1 MRRPATLKDVSQAAG
16 LSLITVSRAL
26 RRPETVRAETRDRI
40 QKTIDQ
46 LGYVPNL
53 TARSLVSRR
62 SNTVGAIVPILRST
76 LFSSA
81 VQSLAKVLQASGIQ
95 LLVGASERSSGIEA
109 ELLNAFVGRQADALV
124 LTGFTHS
131 APTRERLRRYR
142 GPIVE
147 TFNLRPDP
155 IDLVVGYDN
164 VDAAR
169 TLTLQLLAKGYR
181 RIALVGGDFTN
192 NDQAFDRQRGF
203 FMAMKDAGVAV
214 PPEFVISVPQPTTME
229 SGRNAI
235 RRLLALSPRPDLVCF
250 HSEIPAVGGLLECL
264 RLGLSIP
271 GDIALAGYGDLEISP
286 NLPVPL
292 TTVHVRSEAI
302 GRITGELIVRRLR
315 GERIEEPVIDVGF
328 ETVMRTSA

>member
-26 RRPETVRAETRDRI
+26 RRPESVKAETRDRI

-62 SNTVGAIVPILRST
+62 SNTVGAIVPILRSS

-95 LLVGASERSSGIEA
+95 LLVGASERSSSIES
-109 ELLNAFVGRQADALV
+109 ELMNAFVGRQADALV
-124 LTGFTHS
+124 LTGFTHA

-142 GPIVE
+142 GPVVE

-164 VDAAR
+164 VEAAR
-169 TLTLQLLAKGYR
+169 TLTSQLLARGYR

-203 FMAMKDAGVAV
+203 FMAMKDAGVPV

-229 SGRNAI
+229 SGRDAI
-235 RRLLALSPRPDLVCF
+235 RRLMSLSPRPDLVCF

-292 TTVHVRSEAI
+292 TTVHVRSDAI

-315 GERIEEPVIDVGF
+315 GEKIDEPVIDVGF
-328 ETVMRTSA
+328 ETVMRASA

>member
-26 RRPETVRAETRDRI
+26 RRPESVKAETRDRI

-62 SNTVGAIVPILRST
+62 SNTVGAIVPILRSS

-95 LLVGASERSSGIEA
+95 LLVGASERSSSIES
-109 ELLNAFVGRQADALV
+109 ELMNAFVGRQADALV
-124 LTGFTHS
+124 LTGFTHA

-142 GPIVE
+142 GPVVE

-164 VDAAR
+164 VEAAR
-169 TLTLQLLAKGYR
+169 TLTSQLLARGYR

-229 SGRNAI
+229 SGRDAI
-235 RRLLALSPRPDLVCF
+235 RRLIARSPRPDLVCF

-292 TTVHVRSEAI
+292 TTVHVRSDAI

-315 GERIEEPVIDVGF
+315 GEKIDEPVVDVGF
-328 ETVMRTSA
+328 ETVMRASA

>member
-26 RRPETVRAETRDRI
+26 RRPESVKAETRDRI

-62 SNTVGAIVPILRST
+62 SNTVGAIVPILRSS

-95 LLVGASERSSGIEA
+95 LLVGASERSSSIES
-109 ELLNAFVGRQADALV
+109 ELMNAFVGRQADALV
-124 LTGFTHS
+124 LTGFTHA

-142 GPIVE
+142 GPVVE

-164 VDAAR
+164 VEAAR
-169 TLTLQLLAKGYR
+169 TLTSQLLARGYR

-229 SGRNAI
+229 SGRDAI
-235 RRLLALSPRPDLVCF
+235 RRLIALSPRPDLVCF

-292 TTVHVRSEAI
+292 TTVHVRSDAI

-315 GERIEEPVIDVGF
+315 GEKIDEPVVDVGF
-328 ETVMRTSA
+328 ETVMRASA

>member
-1 MRRPATLKDVSQAAG
+1 M
-16 LSLITVSRAL
+16 
-26 RRPETVRAETRDRI
+26 
-40 QKTIDQ
+40 
-46 LGYVPNL
+46 
-53 TARSLVSRR
+53 
-62 SNTVGAIVPILRST
+62 VGAIVPILRSS

-95 LLVGASERSSGIEA
+95 LLVGASERSSSIES
-109 ELLNAFVGRQADALV
+109 ELMNAFVGRQADALV
-124 LTGFTHS
+124 LTGFTHA

-142 GPIVE
+142 GPVVE

-164 VDAAR
+164 VEAAR
-169 TLTLQLLAKGYR
+169 TLTSQLLARGYR

-229 SGRNAI
+229 SGRDAM
-235 RRLLALSPRPDLVCF
+235 RRLIALSPRPDLVCF

-292 TTVHVRSEAI
+292 TTVHVRSDAI

-315 GERIEEPVIDVGF
+315 GEKIDEPVVDVGF
-328 ETVMRTSA
+328 ETVMRASA

>member
-26 RRPETVRAETRDRI
+26 RRPESVKAETRDRI

-62 SNTVGAIVPILRST
+62 SNMVGAIVPILRSS

-95 LLVGASERSSGIEA
+95 LLVGASERSSSIES
-109 ELLNAFVGRQADALV
+109 ELMNAFVGRQADALV
-124 LTGFTHS
+124 LTGFTHA

-142 GPIVE
+142 GPVVE

-164 VDAAR
+164 VEAAR
-169 TLTLQLLAKGYR
+169 TLTSQLLARGYR

-229 SGRNAI
+229 SGRDAM
-235 RRLLALSPRPDLVCF
+235 RRLIALSPRPDLVCF

-292 TTVHVRSEAI
+292 TTVHVRSDAI

-315 GERIEEPVIDVGF
+315 GEKIDEPVVDVGF
-328 ETVMRTSA
+328 ETVMRASA

>member
-1 MRRPATLKDVSQAAG
+1 VK
-16 LSLITVSRAL
+16 
-26 RRPETVRAETRDRI
+26 AETRDRI

-62 SNTVGAIVPILRST
+62 SNMVGAIVPILRSS

-95 LLVGASERSSGIEA
+95 LLVGASERSSSIES
-109 ELLNAFVGRQADALV
+109 ELMNAFVGRQADALV
-124 LTGFTHS
+124 LTGFTHA

-142 GPIVE
+142 GPVVE

-164 VDAAR
+164 VEAAR
-169 TLTLQLLAKGYR
+169 TLTSQLLARGYR

-229 SGRNAI
+229 SGRDAM
-235 RRLLALSPRPDLVCF
+235 RRLIALSPRPDLVCF

-292 TTVHVRSEAI
+292 TTVHVRSDAI

-315 GERIEEPVIDVGF
+315 GEKIDEPVVDVGF
-328 ETVMRTSA
+328 ETVMRASA

>member
-26 RRPETVRAETRDRI
+26 RRPESVKAETRDRI

-53 TARSLVSRR
+53 TARSLVSQR

-95 LLVGASERSSGIEA
+95 LLVGASERSSSIEA
-109 ELLNAFVGRQADALV
+109 ELMNAFVGRQADALV
-124 LTGFTHS
+124 LTGFTHA

-142 GPIVE
+142 GPVVE

-164 VDAAR
+164 VEAAR
-169 TLTLQLLAKGYR
+169 TLTLQLLARGYR

-229 SGRNAI
+229 SGRDAI
-235 RRLLALSPRPDLVCF
+235 RRLIALSPRPDLVCF

-292 TTVHVRSEAI
+292 TTVHVRSDAI

-315 GERIEEPVIDVGF
+315 GEKIDEPVVDVGF
-328 ETVMRTSA
+328 ETVMRASA